1 MNNLI
6 RYVHAS
12 VRGVESLVRGLGIA
26 SMYLLLVILA
36 VLMFPVFARGGDI
49 STIWALETAQFA
61 VGAYYILG
69 AGWSLQQGAH
79 VRMDFLYANWKP
91 RTKAIV
97 DSITSFFVLFY
108 LVVMLL
114 GGWDSC
120 AYAVVAK
127 QINHTVWAPYMA
139 PIKIAMEIGIFFMFL
154 QMVMEFAKS
163 LLIVFRHP
171 VDPVDDDREEE
182 RLYEGRATRPTFWLT
197 FAVCGAAA
205 AVGAAML
212 FYGIPRVTSGG
223 GFGLLLTIVGGFFA
237 VGAPLALI
245 PVTVRRLH
253 DLDMS
258 GWWAIGFL
266 LFSLVPGL
274 GVFTMLGEAILLGQD
289 GAPGTTGF
297 GPDPKGRDLIQ
308 VFDPRIPKK
317 PVPIP
322 EVPVPAEPDVER
334 PYWTPYLVFFGIGIA
349 FLASGFGLAAACSNP
364 TWFVLGALVFLL
376 SLLFLIRGVVCM
388 NR

>member
-1 MNNLI
+1 MLESCVRFTERMV
-6 RYVHAS
+6 RY
-12 VRGVESLVRGLGIA
+12 LGYA

-36 VLMFPVFARGGDI
+36 VLMFPVFVRGGDI

-69 AGWSLQQGAH
+69 AGYSLQQGAH

-97 DSITSFFVLFY
+97 DAVTSFFVLFY

-120 AYAVVAK
+120 AYAVVSK

-154 QMVMEFAKS
+154 QMCVDFVKA
-163 LLIVFRHP
+163 LLVACRKPFELP
-171 VDPVDDDREEE
+171 DAEAEEE
-182 RLYEGRATRPTFWLT
+182 KLYAGRATRPQYWKTFG
-197 FAVCGAAA
+197 CCAAA
-205 AVGAAML
+205 GALGALLLVVGV
-212 FYGIPRVTSGG
+212 PRVTPEGG
-223 GFGLLLTIVGGFFA
+223 WGLLATLVGGLLA
-237 VGAPLALI
+237 VGAPICTI
-245 PVTVRRLH
+245 PAMVRRFH

-258 GWWAIGFL
+258 GWWAAGFGFFAL
-266 LFSLVPGL
+266 IPGF
-274 GVFTMLGEAILLGQD
+274 GVLAMLGALVLLGQD

-297 GPDPKGRDLIQ
+297 GPDPKGRDLIK

-317 PVPIP
+317 PAPIP
-322 EVPVPAEPDVER
+322 DVPVPAEPDVER
-334 PYWTPYLVFFGIGIA
+334 PYWTPYFVFLGVGA
-349 FLASGFGLAAACSNP
+349 ACAAAGYGLAAACSNP
-364 TWFVLGALVFLL
+364 TWFMLGFTVLLL
-376 SLLFLIRGVVCM
+376 SLLFLIRGVVCLK
-388 NR
+388 R